1 MMCRCIKPLYK
12 LLGILKDG
20 GDRST
25 SLILRKLRSAHISTP
40 KQFLALCQ
48 NGLGF
53 SHIYKFSE
61 EAGDYSGL
69 ESFKITESDFKFYP
83 Q

>member
-1 MMCRCIKPLYK
+1 M
-12 LLGILKDG
+12 
-20 GDRST
+20 
-25 SLILRKLRSAHISTP
+25 SAHISTP

-61 EAGDYSGL
+61 EAGDYSGFK
-69 ESFKITESDFKFYP
+69 SFKITESRNKLGSGE
-83 Q
+83 